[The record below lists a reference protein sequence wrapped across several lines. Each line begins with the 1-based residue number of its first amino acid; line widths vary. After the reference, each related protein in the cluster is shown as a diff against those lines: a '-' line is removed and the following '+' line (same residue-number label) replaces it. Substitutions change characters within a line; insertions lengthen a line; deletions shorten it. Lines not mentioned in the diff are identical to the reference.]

1 MGGKLTILR
10 LVHQAFGPHLSFEV
24 FLLPASHVARR
35 NIIRRG
41 KLSKF
46 SGIGAALFST
56 VCVPDYCVT
65 YTDRRV
71 HTRSGHAAKFLF
83 HNNSIHA
90 NSDVKPE
97 QNHPLPCNPP
107 ACPEIHTYTPMCT
120 SQCWCAA
127 IKLYHFPAFLGCHIM
142 CEGSFTTATASTAT
156 HPVQPNRFFLPPI
169 PPAAISHCVLM
180 ATLPS
185 RIMTSQ
191 ALLPCRLCLTQFLQQ
206 PPCVSG
212 KMDSVRQ
219 QWWFMGN
226 SCTSEEVRCG
236 RMNLWQIGEGEKKGK
251 LRGRERDRDWN
262 TYEKEQ

>member
-1 MGGKLTILR
+1 MGGKLTVLR
-10 LVHQAFGPHLSFEV
+10 LVHQAFGPHLSCEV

-46 SGIGAALFST
+46 SGIGAALLST

-71 HTRSGHAAKFLF
+71 HTRLGHAAKFLF

-90 NSDVKPE
+90 NSDVKPG
-97 QNHPLPCNPP
+97 QNHPLPCKHPP
-107 ACPEIHTYTPMCT
+107 APTPKHTNIHVPM
-120 SQCWCAA
+120 
-127 IKLYHFPAFLGCHIM
+127 LM
-142 CEGSFTTATASTAT
+142 CSNKTVSFASFSWVS
-156 HPVQPNRFFLPPI
+156 HHVRRILHHRRRRPPPQPNPFFLPPI
-169 PPAAISHCVLM
+169 PPAAISHRVLM

-191 ALLPCRLCLTQFLQQ
+191 ALLPRRLCLTQFLQQ

-219 QWWFMGN
+219 QW
-226 SCTSEEVRCG
+226 
-236 RMNLWQIGEGEKKGK
+236 
-251 LRGRERDRDWN
+251 
-262 TYEKEQ
+262 